1 MKRIILIM
9 AYYGKLPNTFDFWL
23 QSVRNN
29 PSIDFYFISDCIGKE
44 KMPSNVKILN
54 ISIVEFKRR
63 IGEKFDFDISLDNYG
78 RISQFRP
85 AFAYIFPEIVEGY
98 DFWGFVECDL
108 ILGDIRKFIT
118 DEILDHYEKI
128 FKLGH
133 IQIFKNNSKMNTL
146 FMQKTYSAL
155 NYKYAFSKNILFFEE
170 IIGMTNIAN
179 AKGIKT
185 YAENV
190 FSDLNMFEL
199 MFVRGNFTYK
209 ELALQEQLFEYDN
222 GKLFSYSVE
231 DETIQK
237 REILYVHFQ
246 KRILERDTVDLNKYV
261 IVPNRFTTWEK
272 IDKEY
277 FRSIKKKISG
287 LEDAYRESM
296 RKKLL
301 AIKKERLKTFEWKM
315 LYLIRFRVF
324 LFGGIDLS
332 GVCWRKKTLI

>member
-1 MKRIILIM
+1 M
-9 AYYGKLPNTFDFWL
+9 AYYGTLPNTFDFWL
-23 QSVRNN
+23 QSVKNN
-29 PSIDFYFISDCIGKE
+29 PSIDFYFISDCINQE
-44 KMPSNVKILN
+44 NMPSNVKIMD

-63 IGEKFDFDISLDNYG
+63 IDEKFDFDISLENYG

-118 DEILDHYEKI
+118 DEILNRYEK
-128 FKLGH
+128 FFRLGH
-133 IQIFKNNSKMNTL
+133 IQIFKNNTKMNTL
-146 FMQKTYSAL
+146 FMQKVYSAL

-199 MFVRGNFTYK
+199 MFEKGNYTYK
-209 ELALQEQLFEYDN
+209 ELTVQEQLFEYDN
-222 GKLFSYSVE
+222 GKLFSYSI
-231 DETIQK
+231 DEGTIQK

-246 KRILERDTVDLNKYV
+246 KRTLQRDTVDLNKY
-261 IVPNRFTTWEK
+261 IIIPNRFAVWRK
-272 IDKEY
+272 IDKTY
-277 FRSIKKKISG
+277 FMSIKKEVSR
-287 LEDAYRESM
+287 LEDTYRESM
-296 RKKLL
+296 KEKMNSV
-301 AIKKERLKTFEWKM
+301 KKERLKTFEWKM
-315 LYLIRFRVF
+315 LYLIRLRVF

-332 GVCWRKKTLI
+332 GVCWRKR